1 MTEYG
6 LVREQKAKKS
16 FNCYFPFSVTIF
28 VYLAVFE
35 KLWWWC
41 EGEESCLFW
50 HWFESLPWRS
60 LWVSSQTTFCGGMQ
74 HAALPWGA
82 KWVTSECRK
91 FWSFLL
97 LFIYFI
103 LSTLF
108 LFQRP
113 QVCRT
118 QGQVE
123 ALLEDLCPIFQKNL
137 QVWRVQFAEMLPSFF
152 AWLSMQF
159 LYMWHYNIRSPLCV
173 IEPHRI
179 ISSQ

>member
-16 FNCYFPFSVTIF
+16 FNCYFPFSVTSF

-50 HWFESLPWRS
+50 HWFEPLPWRS

-82 KWVTSECRK
+82 KWVTSECSK

-137 QVWRVQFAEMLPSFF
+137 QVWWVRKCYHLSLHGWACNFF
-152 AWLSMQF
+152 
-159 LYMWHYNIRSPLCV
+159 ICGTTT
-173 IEPHRI
+173 
-179 ISSQ
+179 